1 MNYFSM
7 YAKKI
12 PLYNN
17 YFIVSVKVLYDN
29 MFCNVSEKILICC
42 TSMKPVYSVI
52 LIILHAHNV
61 LSRTLTTKC

>member
-29 MFCNVSEKILICC
+29 MFYNVSEKILICC
-42 TSMKPVYSVI
+42 TLMKLVYSVI
-52 LIILHAHNV
+52 LIILHARNV
-61 LSRTLTTKC
+61 

>member
-17 YFIVSVKVLYDN
+17 YFIVSVKILYDN
-29 MFCNVSEKILICC
+29 MFYNASEKILICC
-42 TSMKPVYSVI
+42 TLTNFVYSVI
-52 LIILHAHNV
+52 LITLHAHDV
-61 LSRTLTTKC
+61 LSRTLMTKC